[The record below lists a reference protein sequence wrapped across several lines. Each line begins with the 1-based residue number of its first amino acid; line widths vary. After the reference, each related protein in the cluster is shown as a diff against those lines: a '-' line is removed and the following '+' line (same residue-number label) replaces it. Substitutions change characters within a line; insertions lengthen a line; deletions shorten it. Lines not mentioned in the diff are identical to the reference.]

1 MEKKIPVQYS
11 RPYPTDVDLSQY
23 DVRFWVEGDCLDSP
37 DSPIRLKDGQ
47 RLRVHELERDEGVF
61 HIYRHIEEM
70 RGKVCT
76 IMFVENGKRYCLVKE
91 VIGLDEPTG
100 TLRLTYYNPKKTDIY
115 LKIDSIERVYIVDGV
130 IDQ

>member
-11 RPYPTDVDLSQY
+11 HPYPTDVDLSKY
-23 DVRFWVEGDCLDSP
+23 ELRFWVEGDCLDSP

-47 RLRVHELERDEGVF
+47 RLRVRELERDEGVF

-70 RGKVCT
+70 RGNVCI

-91 VIGLDEPTG
+91 VVGLDELTG
-100 TLRLTYYNPKKTDIY
+100 SLIMTFYNPKKTNIC

-130 IDQ
+130 ID